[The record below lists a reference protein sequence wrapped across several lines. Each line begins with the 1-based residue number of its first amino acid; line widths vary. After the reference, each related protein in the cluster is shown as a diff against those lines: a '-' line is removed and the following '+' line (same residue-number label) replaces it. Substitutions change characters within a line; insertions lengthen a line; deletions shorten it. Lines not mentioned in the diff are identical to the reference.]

1 MSPKVVFASA
11 ALIASVAAI
20 SALSPTPA
28 SGAAFVIGG
37 GMANACSRAAIDGR
51 DDPGAIETCSQALES
66 QPLVRRDRAGT
77 LVNRGVIHLRRQD
90 YKYARKDFDAA
101 LKLEPGLGEAFVN
114 RGAALIAQ
122 RQYAEGVVEI
132 DRGLALGPDEP
143 EKAYFNRA
151 LAHEG
156 LDDMK
161 AAWLDYQKALE
172 LRPDWDAP
180 RRELARFTVSRP

>member
-1 MSPKVVFASA
+1 MSPKAVFAYAAALA
-11 ALIASVAAI
+11 ALIALTA
-20 SALSPTPA
+20 TPA
-28 SGAAFVIGG
+28 SGAAFVLGG
-37 GMANACSRAAIDGR
+37 GMADSCSRAAIAGQ
-51 DDPGAIETCSQALES
+51 DDRPSLDLCSLALET
-66 QPLVRRDRAGT
+66 QPLLRRDRAGT
-77 LVNRGVIHLRRQD
+77 YVNRGVIHLRR
-90 YKYARKDFDAA
+90 KAYADARRDFDSA
-101 LKLEPGLGEAFVN
+101 LKLEPRLGEAFVN
-114 RGAALIAQ
+114 RGAAFIAQ
-122 RQYAEGVVEI
+122 RQYQAGVEAI

-180 RRELARFTVSRP
+180 RRELTRFQVSRP

>member
-1 MSPKVVFASA
+1 MSPKVVTAFA
-11 ALIASVAAI
+11 ALAAAA
-20 SALSPTPA
+20 ALSSTPA
-28 SGAAFVIGG
+28 FGAAFVLGG

-51 DDPGAIETCSQALES
+51 DDRSAVEVCSMALES
-66 QPLVRRDRAGT
+66 QPLVRRDRAST

-90 YKYARKDFDAA
+90 YGDARRDFDAA
-101 LKLEPGLGEAFVN
+101 LAIEPALGEAFVN

-143 EKAYFNRA
+143 EKAYFNRG

-161 AAWLDYQKALE
+161 AAWLDYTKALE